1 VIFGGNVVVCY
12 ATLRQHRA
20 YPDIA
25 VIAVGRRVLAHD
37 VFAEPGTIFDTE
49 NATDCTGCGANSAA
63 DDCSKWTGRSV
74 TRGRSFFR
82 PSNSTLCLR
91 RQWQR

>member
-1 VIFGGNVVVCY
+1 VF
-12 ATLRQHRA
+12 
-20 YPDIA
+20 
-25 VIAVGRRVLAHD
+25 AHN
-37 VFAEPGTIFDTE
+37 VFAEPGTILDTE
-49 NATDCTGCGANSAA
+49 NATDRTCCRADSSA

-82 PSNSTLCLR
+82 TPNSTLCLR